1 MPKED
6 WGFLNE
12 KAFEAAL
19 QASVPERLPDK
30 AAAVT
35 PWKRAMGRV
44 LTGTAL
50 TALGTNLW
58 GLNYLLPG
66 IGLVLMLL
74 GFRLLWPENRWFRC
88 CFLLTGMQLAYCVFQ
103 LILQA
108 TPYQAAYAA
117 STVGLV
123 PPYLNALLQL
133 FCLWRGLLAVQ
144 REAGLPPHTKG
155 AAALVVWYLLLFLLA
170 FTGFGAEPAA
180 LVMLAAYVLILCSI
194 RRIYRELDETGY
206 AVKPTGIRVPDWC
219 IAAGLAVH
227 LLELGFPDYVLQD
240 LRWEEIEACRGAI
253 QMVVSVQEFDQK
265 GGFCRS
271 SGSNPLC
278 ITGVRVKLTGE
289 PAGWMIFHHSLWNT
303 APPFHGT
310 AAIQLW
316 PVYQS
321 DELWSAAG
329 EVAGRVLY
337 DRDGETFWAPYH
349 SLEEDT
355 SPYGYQGIYGQRDI
369 FGTFSLSTAA
379 QHGRGY
385 VVYAADEIPH
395 AEYRNVPDS
404 RFNYSYP
411 YRFLQYPAKT
421 ALENRMSDHGA
432 FRSVWS
438 DLRYG
443 PEVTPPV
450 IKTNDQRNDPP
461 AKAGGSF

>member
-6 WGFLNE
+6 WGSLNE

-30 AAAVT
+30 AAVT

-44 LTGTAL
+44 LAGTAL

-58 GLNYLLPG
+58 GLNYPLPG

-74 GFRLLWPENRWFRC
+74 GFRLL
-88 CFLLTGMQLAYCVFQ
+88 
-103 LILQA
+103 
-108 TPYQAAYAA
+108 
-117 STVGLV
+117 
-123 PPYLNALLQL
+123 
-133 FCLWRGLLAVQ
+133 
-144 REAGLPPHTKG
+144 
-155 AAALVVWYLLLFLLA
+155 
-170 FTGFGAEPAA
+170 
-180 LVMLAAYVLILCSI
+180 
-194 RRIYRELDETGY
+194 RR
-206 AVKPTGIRVPDWC
+206 
-219 IAAGLAVH
+219 
-227 LLELGFPDYVLQD
+227 
-240 LRWEEIEACRGAI
+240 EEIKACRGAI
-253 QMVVSVQEFDQK
+253 QVVVSVQEFDQE

-278 ITGVRVKLTGE
+278 ITGVGGKPTGE
-289 PAGWMIFHHSLWNT
+289 PAGWMIFHHFLWNT
-303 APPFHGT
+303 APPFFHGT

-337 DRDGETFWAPYH
+337 DRGDLLGALPL
-349 SLEEDT
+349 SGG
-355 SPYGYQGIYGQRDI
+355 GYLPLRISGHLWTAGHFRDI

-385 VVYAADEIPH
+385 VAYAADEIPH
-395 AEYRNVPDS
+395 AEYRNVLDS
-404 RFNYSYP
+404 RFHYSYP

-432 FRSVWS
+432 FRTVWS

-450 IKTNDQRNDPP
+450 IKKNDQRNDPP

>member
-30 AAAVT
+30 VAAAVT

-44 LTGTAL
+44 LAGTAL
-50 TALGTNLW
+50 TTLGTNLW

-74 GFRLLWPENRWFRC
+74 GFRLLRP
-88 CFLLTGMQLAYCVFQ
+88 
-103 LILQA
+103 
-108 TPYQAAYAA
+108 
-117 STVGLV
+117 
-123 PPYLNALLQL
+123 
-133 FCLWRGLLAVQ
+133 
-144 REAGLPPHTKG
+144 
-155 AAALVVWYLLLFLLA
+155 
-170 FTGFGAEPAA
+170 
-180 LVMLAAYVLILCSI
+180 
-194 RRIYRELDETGY
+194 
-206 AVKPTGIRVPDWC
+206 
-219 IAAGLAVH
+219 
-227 LLELGFPDYVLQD
+227 
-240 LRWEEIEACRGAI
+240 EEIEACRGAI
-253 QMVVSVQEFDQK
+253 QVVVSVQEFDQE

-278 ITGVRVKLTGE
+278 ITGVGVKLTGE
-289 PAGWMIFHHSLWNT
+289 PAGWMIFRHFLWNT

-337 DRDGETFWAPYH
+337 DRDGETFWTPYH

-369 FGTFSLSTAA
+369 FGTFPGHFLCPLRRSTGGAMWSMPPMKFLT
-379 QHGRGY
+379 QNT
-385 VVYAADEIPH
+385 EICWIAGSITAIRTDFCNTRQKRH
-395 AEYRNVPDS
+395 W
-404 RFNYSYP
+404 
-411 YRFLQYPAKT
+411 KT
-421 ALENRMSDHGA
+421 GCPIMGHFGPSGA
-432 FRSVWS
+432 ICATA
-438 DLRYG
+438 
-443 PEVTPPV
+443 P
-450 IKTNDQRNDPP
+450 K
-461 AKAGGSF
+461 

>member
-19 QASVPERLPDK
+19 QTSVPERLPDK
-30 AAAVT
+30 VAVT

-44 LTGTAL
+44 LAGTAL

-74 GFRLLWPENRWFRC
+74 GFRLL
-88 CFLLTGMQLAYCVFQ
+88 
-103 LILQA
+103 
-108 TPYQAAYAA
+108 
-117 STVGLV
+117 
-123 PPYLNALLQL
+123 
-133 FCLWRGLLAVQ
+133 
-144 REAGLPPHTKG
+144 
-155 AAALVVWYLLLFLLA
+155 
-170 FTGFGAEPAA
+170 
-180 LVMLAAYVLILCSI
+180 
-194 RRIYRELDETGY
+194 RR
-206 AVKPTGIRVPDWC
+206 
-219 IAAGLAVH
+219 
-227 LLELGFPDYVLQD
+227 
-240 LRWEEIEACRGAI
+240 EEIEACRGAI
-253 QMVVSVQEFDQK
+253 QVVVSVQEFDQE

-278 ITGVRVKLTGE
+278 ITGVGGKLAGE
-289 PAGWMIFHHSLWNT
+289 PAGWMIFHHFLWNT

-310 AAIQLW
+310 AA
-316 PVYQS
+316 
-321 DELWSAAG
+321 G

-337 DRDGETFWAPYH
+337 DRGGETFWVPYH

-385 VVYAADEIPH
+385 VVHAADEIPH
-395 AEYRNVPDS
+395 AEYRNVLDS
-404 RFNYSYP
+404 RFHYSYP
-411 YRFLQYPAKT
+411 YRFLRYPAKT

-432 FRSVWS
+432 FRTVWS
-438 DLRYG
+438 DLRYA

-450 IKTNDQRNDPP
+450 IKKNDQWNDPP

>member
-1 MPKED
+1 MSVPKED

-30 AAAVT
+30 VAVT

-44 LTGTAL
+44 LAGTAL

-74 GFRLLWPENRWFRC
+74 GFRLL
-88 CFLLTGMQLAYCVFQ
+88 
-103 LILQA
+103 
-108 TPYQAAYAA
+108 
-117 STVGLV
+117 
-123 PPYLNALLQL
+123 
-133 FCLWRGLLAVQ
+133 
-144 REAGLPPHTKG
+144 
-155 AAALVVWYLLLFLLA
+155 
-170 FTGFGAEPAA
+170 
-180 LVMLAAYVLILCSI
+180 
-194 RRIYRELDETGY
+194 RR
-206 AVKPTGIRVPDWC
+206 
-219 IAAGLAVH
+219 
-227 LLELGFPDYVLQD
+227 
-240 LRWEEIEACRGAI
+240 EEIDACRGAI
-253 QMVVSVQEFDQK
+253 QAVVSVQEFDQE

-278 ITGVRVKLTGE
+278 ITGVGAKLTGE
-289 PAGWMIFHHSLWNT
+289 PAGWMIFRHFLWNT

-369 FGTFSLSTAA
+369 FGTFSGHFLCPLRRSTGGAMWSM
-379 QHGRGY
+379 
-385 VVYAADEIPH
+385 P
-395 AEYRNVPDS
+395 PMK
-404 RFNYSYP
+404 
-411 YRFLQYPAKT
+411 FLTQNTEMCWIAGSITAIRTDFCNTRQKRHWKT
-421 ALENRMSDHGA
+421 GCPIMGHFGPSGA
-432 FRSVWS
+432 ICATA
-438 DLRYG
+438 
-443 PEVTPPV
+443 P
-450 IKTNDQRNDPP
+450 K
-461 AKAGGSF
+461 

>member
-1 MPKED
+1 MRVPKED
-6 WGFLNE
+6 WDFLNE
-12 KAFEAAL
+12 KAFEDAL
-19 QASVPERLPDK
+19 QASVPECLPDK
-30 AAAVT
+30 VAVT

-44 LTGTAL
+44 LAGTAL

-74 GFRLLWPENRWFRC
+74 GFRLL
-88 CFLLTGMQLAYCVFQ
+88 
-103 LILQA
+103 
-108 TPYQAAYAA
+108 
-117 STVGLV
+117 
-123 PPYLNALLQL
+123 
-133 FCLWRGLLAVQ
+133 
-144 REAGLPPHTKG
+144 
-155 AAALVVWYLLLFLLA
+155 
-170 FTGFGAEPAA
+170 
-180 LVMLAAYVLILCSI
+180 
-194 RRIYRELDETGY
+194 RR
-206 AVKPTGIRVPDWC
+206 
-219 IAAGLAVH
+219 
-227 LLELGFPDYVLQD
+227 
-240 LRWEEIEACRGAI
+240 EEIDACRGAI
-253 QMVVSVQEFDQK
+253 QAVVSVQEFDQE

-278 ITGVRVKLTGE
+278 ITGVGAKLTGE
-289 PAGWMIFHHSLWNT
+289 PAGWMIFRHFLWNT

-337 DRDGETFWAPYH
+337 DRGGETFWAPYH

-395 AEYRNVPDS
+395 AEYRNVLDS
-404 RFNYSYP
+404 RFHYSYP
-411 YRFLQYPAKT
+411 HRFLQYPAKT

-432 FRSVWS
+432 FRTVWS

-450 IKTNDQRNDPP
+450 IKKNDQRNDPP

>member
-30 AAAVT
+30 VAAAVT

-44 LTGTAL
+44 LAGCGA
-50 TALGTNLW
+50 
-58 GLNYLLPG
+58 GLCLISRYP
-66 IGLVLMLL
+66 
-74 GFRLLWPENRWFRC
+74 
-88 CFLLTGMQLAYCVFQ
+88 MQWQ
-103 LILQA
+103 PK
-108 TPYQAAYAA
+108 TPHEE
-117 STVGLV
+117 TE
-123 PPYLNALLQL
+123 
-133 FCLWRGLLAVQ
+133 LAVQ
-144 REAGLPPHTKG
+144 
-155 AAALVVWYLLLFLLA
+155 
-170 FTGFGAEPAA
+170 
-180 LVMLAAYVLILCSI
+180 
-194 RRIYRELDETGY
+194 
-206 AVKPTGIRVPDWC
+206 
-219 IAAGLAVH
+219 

-240 LRWEEIEACRGAI
+240 LRREEIEACRGAI
-253 QMVVSVQEFDQK
+253 QMVVSVQEFDQE

-271 SGSNPLC
+271 SGSKPLC
-278 ITGVRVKLTGE
+278 ITGVEGKLTGE
-289 PAGWMIFHHSLWNT
+289 PAGWMIFHHFLWNT
-303 APPFHGT
+303 APPFHGS

-395 AEYRNVPDS
+395 AEYRNVLDS

-421 ALENRMSDHGA
+421 ALENRMSNHGA
-432 FRSVWS
+432 FRTVWS

-450 IKTNDQRNDPP
+450 IKKNDQRNDPP